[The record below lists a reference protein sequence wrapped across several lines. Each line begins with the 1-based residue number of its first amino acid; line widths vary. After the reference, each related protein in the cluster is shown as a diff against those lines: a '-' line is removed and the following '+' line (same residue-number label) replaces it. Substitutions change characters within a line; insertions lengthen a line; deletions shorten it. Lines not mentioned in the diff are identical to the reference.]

1 MAQRLCLAPL
11 ALIAAGLIC
20 LAANPSLAQRP
31 GPKAIA
37 GEKFRAEAGSID
49 GAIWA
54 FKLTPRA
61 KSPKN
66 NDDIVGRFRIS
77 NLEIFQA
84 EKLGGELSKKI
95 GASKQLGQRTEAEFE
110 SLKGLTAMTRE
121 VKEFKGKALMK
132 IVKPGVWEGT
142 FIDGEGFVWT
152 MNIKRVRE

>member
-11 ALIAAGLIC
+11 ALIVACAVGL
-20 LAANPSLAQRP
+20 LANPCVAQRP

-84 EKLGGELSKKI
+84 ETAGGELSKKI
-95 GASKQLGQRTEAEFE
+95 GASKQFGQRTEAEFE
-110 SLKGLTAMTRE
+110 SLKGLTATARE
-121 VKEFKGKALMK
+121 VREFKGKSLMK
-132 IVKPGVWEGT
+132 FVKPGVWEGT

-152 MNIKRVRE
+152 MNIKRIRE